1 VDTSAAAY
9 LSAQTYAFIDHLSEA
24 GMSLGF
30 ILLSLVGFALVL
42 AFVHVL
48 SKMDSERESEARR
61 RRNGVKPFSGDTT
74 TYFGH
79 S

>member
-1 VDTSAAAY
+1 
-9 LSAQTYAFIDHLSEA
+9 
-24 GMSLGF
+24 MSLGF

-61 RRNGVKPFSGDTT
+61 RRNGVQPFSGDTT